1 MLPRRQRIALALA
14 LAALAL
20 GVVVWWQRRGMVRV
34 TSRINGRQY
43 LVKRLPL
50 REQVAD
56 TLAEME
62 LRVRRFLVAAEAAYP
77 DDVRLAN
84 IRRRWNGTLSETP
97 DHAKDIA
104 YSVGKDA
111 VFVCVRTA
119 DGAGVEDMNTCMF
132 VLLHELAHVATSDW
146 GHPPVFW
153 SNMRWLLEVAES
165 TGHYVYQDFES
176 TKTTY
181 CGRRL
186 GGNPLTCLKH
196 GACRSEVSPA
206 IAAALGK

>member
-1 MLPRRQRIALALA
+1 MRGRDVALVALVALAVA
-14 LAALAL
+14 IAA
-20 GVVVWWQRRGMVRV
+20 WWWRRRGMVYV
-34 TSRINGRQY
+34 TSHINGKRY
-43 LVKRLPL
+43 LVKNRPL
-50 REQVAD
+50 KDRVAD

-62 LRVRRFLVAAEAAYP
+62 LRVRRFLVAAEKLYP
-77 DDVRLAN
+77 DDVRIRN

-97 DHAKDIA
+97 DNARDIA

-111 VFVCVRTA
+111 VFVCVRTP
-119 DGAGVEDMNTCMF
+119 DGQGVEDMNTCMF

-153 SNMRWLLEVAES
+153 TNMRWLLEVAET
-165 TGHYVYQDFES
+165 TGHYVYQDFEAS
-176 TKTTY
+176 RTTY

-206 IAAALGK
+206 VARALR